1 LLYYLQHHRGDKEKV
16 KELSYA
22 SCASP
27 IGTIW
32 VASDKVGVCQVSFGG
47 KEEEFRKEIARAGSA
62 QTRRDEGYNQGV
74 LKEIEAYFAG
84 KLTCFSAP
92 LDVKGPAFD
101 MQVWQALQRIP
112 LGETRSY
119 EEIACAIGYP
129 RACRAVGGAN
139 GRNPIPLLIP
149 CHRVIRKDGGLG
161 GFSSGTAIKQWL
173 LQFEK
178 RVARG

>member
-1 LLYYLQHHRGDKEKV
+1 MEEVY
-16 KELSYA
+16 YA

-32 VASDKVGVCQVSFGG
+32 VASDKAGVCLVSFGG
-47 KEEEFRKEIARAGSA
+47 KEEEFQKEMARAGLGQA
-62 QTRRDEGYNQGV
+62 RRDQGFNRGV
-74 LKEIEAYFAG
+74 LQEIEAYFAG
-84 KLTCFSAP
+84 KLTRFSSP
-92 LDVKGPAFD
+92 LHVQGPSFD

-119 EEIACAIGYP
+119 EDIAQAIGNP

-161 GFSSGTAIKQWL
+161 GFSSGTEIKHWL
-173 LQFEK
+173 LQFEQQ
-178 RVARG
+178 VACS